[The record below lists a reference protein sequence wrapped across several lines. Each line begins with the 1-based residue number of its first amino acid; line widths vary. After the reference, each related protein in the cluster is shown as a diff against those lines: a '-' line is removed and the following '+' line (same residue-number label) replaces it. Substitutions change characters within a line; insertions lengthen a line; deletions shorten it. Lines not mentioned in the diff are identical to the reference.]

1 MFAYFRLRKASYLL
15 LVMRKS
21 LTPVLPKGKI
31 GPDLLKVSNLGTYP
45 CATLMHTDHKA
56 KARSKAHNLNY
67 IRVHPK
73 QSPDE
78 NQSQGSGEIKSS

>member
-1 MFAYFRLRKASYLL
+1 MLTYFWLRKVTSLL

-21 LTPVLPKGKI
+21 LTLVMPKRKI
-31 GPDLLKVSNLGTYP
+31 GPDLLKVSDLGTSL
-45 CATLMHTDHKA
+45 CATLMHTNHKA
-56 KARSKAHNLNY
+56 KVRSKAHNLNY

-78 NQSQGSGEIKSS
+78 HQSQGSGEIKSS